1 MKAKEYSRFELKF
14 RNIKY
19 NTYVLFEKPALF
31 SDSKWY
37 IEIYGRN
44 GESHYFRNSRDEWE
58 LYRFSGD
65 VLNTIMP
72 RYLTQ
77 EAYRYMKSED
87 FLNKIELLKGC
98 EMSYMIMSDVCYHY
112 YDINNKI
119 LLNPAK
125 EEYKLITDPIIYKS
139 QKWKFVYAYIEP
151 IINQDRRTSDNI
163 VIYIENIESGKREMI
178 SFESIW
184 FRVCFLKYWAL
195 YLWVQFYF
203 EPDYY
208 HRPGHFGVFGKLED
222 HMKYYKWMEDNEF
235 VSVSPF
241 ASI

>member
-1 MKAKEYSRFELKF
+1 MKAKEFSRFELKF

-44 GESHYFRNSRDEWE
+44 GESRLFRNSREDWN
-58 LYRFSGD
+58 LYRYSGN

-72 RYLTQ
+72 RSISQ

-87 FLNKIELLKGC
+87 FLNKIKFLKGG
-98 EMSYMIMSDVCYHY
+98 EMSYSIMSDVCYHY
-112 YDINNKI
+112 SSEDKTIMLTATEEGYDNSF
-119 LLNPAK
+119 
-125 EEYKLITDPIIYKS
+125 TYKS
-139 QKWKFVYAYIEP
+139 QKWKLVSAFIEP
-151 IINQDRRTSDNI
+151 NGYKESKYRITDKIT
-163 VIYIENIESGKREMI
+163 IYIENIESGKRETI
-178 SFESIW
+178 IFESIW
-184 FRVCFLKYWAL
+184 FRDCFLKYWAL

-208 HRPGHFGVFGKLED
+208 HRPGHLGIFGTFED
-222 HMKYYKWMEDNEF
+222 HMKYYKWMEDNKY
-235 VSVSPF
+235 VYVSPF
-241 ASI
+241 ANL